1 MEPMKALELSD
12 YLIGLFIVAVIF
24 LVFRWVGLWYWKI
37 NKMVELLEQIR
48 DNTEKEDK
56 PEESATN
63 ALQEDIE
70 PEVKVL

>member
-1 MEPMKALELSD
+1 
-12 YLIGLFIVAVIF
+12 
-24 LVFRWVGLWYWKI
+24 
-37 NKMVELLEQIR
+37 MVELLEQIR

>member
-1 MEPMKALELSD
+1 MKALALSD
-12 YLIGLFIVAVIF
+12 FLFGLFIVAVIF

>member
-1 MEPMKALELSD
+1 MEPMQALELSD

>member
-1 MEPMKALELSD
+1 MEQMKALELSD